1 MSFLLQNL
9 VFLINAKKA
18 NIGNE
23 ANSYKRE
30 PGEDKI
36 LMQRDSKEAF
46 DNAQG
51 FKQIDRLVIV
61 HSNSSSG
68 SPSSI

>member
-1 MSFLLQNL
+1 MLQNF

-18 NIGNE
+18 NTGNE

-36 LMQRDSKEAF
+36 LIQRDSREAF
-46 DNAQG
+46 GNVQG
-51 FKQIDRLVIV
+51 FQQIDRLVIV